1 MKFYHF
7 SARLLLRAAEKTR
20 KTLGLRASPWLH
32 PSSSQWLLHRQVMSD
47 VIQYHESFFLFFKQ
61 IRISVTASKILPAH
75 RHDLARAGLVAC
87 AAGVAHVLPHTRPGQ
102 EVKGPGCLVPGGVG
116 VVCKAGVVLLQYQ
129 AVSGC
134 GGAHSGRRRPD
145 AAVLQSCRRPRGSG
159 ALTAVQ
165 ATS

>member
-7 SARLLLRAAEKTR
+7 SATLLLRAAEKTR

-32 PSSSQWLLHRQVMSD
+32 PSSSQWLLHRSD
-47 VIQYHESFFLFFKQ
+47 VIQSHDPRVFLSFFKQ
-61 IRISVTASKILPAH
+61 IKISVTASKILPAH
-75 RHDLARAGLVAC
+75 CHDLARAGLVAC
-87 AAGVAHVLPHTRPGQ
+87 AAGVAHVLPHARPGQ